1 MARVDQQSRDVSV
14 AVQLGSIA
22 VSWSAEGVSWN
33 PSIAR
38 DMQDRAMSMLRETI
52 EEAVSRGVLI
62 TTTEVIFDDGSGDYE
77 EEEEDGDGE

>member
-1 MARVDQQSRDVSV
+1 
-14 AVQLGSIA
+14 